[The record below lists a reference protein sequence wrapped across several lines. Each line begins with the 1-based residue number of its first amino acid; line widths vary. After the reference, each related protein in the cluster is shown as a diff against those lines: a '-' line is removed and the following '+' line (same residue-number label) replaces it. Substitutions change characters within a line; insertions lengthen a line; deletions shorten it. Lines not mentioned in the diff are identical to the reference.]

1 MTCHDDYE
9 RTAEGTTIS
18 PHYVVGVDGSP
29 AGAAA
34 LRWAVHQASTTGGT
48 VEAVYAFHG
57 QSLLPAAR
65 AAYLPPAPPA
75 SLAQQLDAEETL
87 AAHVHAALTDDPT
100 AASSV
105 RRAAVGGEPRHVLVD
120 RSAEAD
126 VLVLGASHR
135 TAFATRVLGSTAS
148 TCAAVA
154 HCPVMV
160 VPEAWAPRPAAEVAS
175 ASVG

>member
-1 MTCHDDYE
+1 MTCHDDYQP
-9 RTAEGTTIS
+9 TADATTTS

-34 LRWAVHQASTTGGT
+34 LRWAVHQVRTTGGS
-48 VEAVYAFHG
+48 VEAVYAFRG
-57 QSLLPAAR
+57 QPPLPAAR
-65 AAYLPPAPPA
+65 AAYLPPTPPA

-87 AAHVHAALTDDPT
+87 ATHVHEALEDDPM
-100 AASSV
+100 ADSVV
-105 RRAAVGGEPRHVLVD
+105 RRAAIGGEPRHVLVD
-120 RSAEAD
+120 ASAHAD

-160 VPEAWAPRPAAEVAS
+160 VPEAWSPRPAAEAS
-175 ASVG
+175 IASVG